1 MNEKNLAIYLN
12 DHLAGAI
19 AGTELAKRS
28 AQSNLGTEWGDFLE
42 SLVTEIEQDRAEL
55 TRLMEALGIKK
66 DLLKDA
72 AAWVGEKVGRLKLNG
87 QLVGYSDLSRLIELE
102 GLALGIHG
110 KLSLW
115 KNLEQLELPEVKS
128 AGLDL
133 EDLAARAQKQRDD
146 LEDFRLRAAAK
157 ALD

>member
-1 MNEKNLAIYLN
+1 MNRKNLSIYLN

-28 AQSNLGTEWGDFLE
+28 AQSNQGTEWGDFLE
-42 SLVTEIEQDRAEL
+42 SLSAEIEQDRSQLIA
-55 TRLMEALGIKK
+55 LMDQLGIKK

-72 AAWVGEKVGRLKLNG
+72 AAWLGEKVGRLKLNG
-87 QLVGYSDLSRLIELE
+87 QIVGYSDLSRLVELE
-102 GLALGIHG
+102 GLALGVHG

-115 KNLEQLELPEVKS
+115 ESLKKLSLPEVKA

-133 EDLAARAQKQRDD
+133 DDLVIRAQKQRND

-157 ALD
+157 AFS